1 MAILYPI
8 EDLWLSLRNT
18 KAIDRFKLKKA
29 VGQKCLEIGRN
40 LHLTQFE
47 PI

>member
-1 MAILYPI
+1 MANLYPI
-8 EDLWLSLRNT
+8 EDLWLSS
-18 KAIDRFKLKKA
+18 KKHEAIDRFKTQEA

-40 LHLTQFE
+40 LHLTQLE